1 MESRPHSSAGNKN
14 KWAPSSS
21 VVESRNK
28 ARELSRALERAAT
41 DLKAIDRQFQLL
53 DSGLLSE
60 EELKK
65 FAGKSFFQ
73 KNTTPKRFQ
82 YLDAAETR
90 QKRMNHEEH
99 VVQKQLAA
107 RQRNKG
113 VASSSP
119 SRSNPSSP
127 VRRQHLHSKSPVRLN
142 KIEHSSNRPISPYAI
157 SKTNTNTNTTKS
169 SSPSSSSFPPS
180 SRGSSVALSNIRDER
195 VEETFRSKSHS
206 TRSLRRNRNGA
217 HVNGPVNGPAF
228 DQPSTAVELEILKRN
243 RRNMKKEDKLSQS
256 TRQSEYKIT
265 RKLDQQLFVF
275 YAARFGPLDGV
286 LYAQASMPGVLYEKI
301 ITDASLSV
309 QQWLVNQKSDAG
321 AM

>member
-113 VASSSP
+113 GASSSP

-142 KIEHSSNRPISPYAI
+142 KIEHVSNRPISPYAK
-157 SKTNTNTNTTKS
+157 SKTNTNINTHS
-169 SSPSSSSFPPS
+169 SSPSSSSFRPS

-217 HVNGPVNGPAF
+217 YVNGLNGPAS
-228 DQPSTAVELEILKRN
+228 DQPSTAVELEILKIN

-256 TRQSEYKIT
+256 TRQSEYKMT

-309 QQWLVNQKSDAG
+309 QQW
-321 AM
+321 

>member
-113 VASSSP
+113 GASSSP

-157 SKTNTNTNTTKS
+157 SKTNTNTQNTH
-169 SSPSSSSFPPS
+169 SSFPPS

-217 HVNGPVNGPAF
+217 YVNGLNGPAF

-309 QQWLVNQKSDAG
+309 QQW
-321 AM
+321 

>member
-113 VASSSP
+113 GASSSP
-119 SRSNPSSP
+119 SRSNPPSP

-157 SKTNTNTNTTKS
+157 SNTNTNTNTTKS

-195 VEETFRSKSHS
+195 VEETPWFWDHFRICISKN
-206 TRSLRRNRNGA
+206 TGNT
-217 HVNGPVNGPAF
+217 VFF
-228 DQPSTAVELEILKRN
+228 DFLSIRMQSKAMQCKAKQCKTKQNNE
-243 RRNMKKEDKLSQS
+243 KESNSK
-256 TRQSEYKIT
+256 
-265 RKLDQQLFVF
+265 
-275 YAARFGPLDGV
+275 
-286 LYAQASMPGVLYEKI
+286 
-301 ITDASLSV
+301 
-309 QQWLVNQKSDAG
+309 
-321 AM
+321 

>member
-113 VASSSP
+113 GASSSP

-217 HVNGPVNGPAF
+217 YVNGPVNGPAF
-228 DQPSTAVELEILKRN
+228 DQPSTAVELEILKIN

-309 QQWLVNQKSDAG
+309 QQW
-321 AM
+321 